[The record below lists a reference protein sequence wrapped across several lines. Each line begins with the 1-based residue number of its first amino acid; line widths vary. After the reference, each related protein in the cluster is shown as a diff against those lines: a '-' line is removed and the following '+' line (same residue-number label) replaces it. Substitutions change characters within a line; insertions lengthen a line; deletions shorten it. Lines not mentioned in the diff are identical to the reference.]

1 MTAPTPRQPAID
13 FDGLALALQVA
24 DSAFPSGA
32 FTASWG
38 IEGMHASGL
47 VVDAATLELAVR
59 QQVEHRWTTSDRWF
73 VTHGYTASLVTPGG
87 IASLVTPGGIASPV
101 TPGGIASLEV
111 CRLRELDE
119 LCEITMNAPAARVA
133 SRRAGLAMLS
143 AHCAIDVAGSPAATD
158 RLLTLKTIVGDGE
171 LLGHLPVVHGAVFA
185 TIGLPIAA
193 AVIAS
198 GVQFVQAMCS
208 AALRLG
214 VVGHLDA
221 QRVVSV
227 GRRLVVAACAMPL
240 EESPSANVPDADI
253 AMLAHPA
260 RDHRLFSC

>member
-1 MTAPTPRQPAID
+1 MTAPTSRQPAID

-38 IEGMHASGL
+38 IEGMHVSGL

-87 IASLVTPGGIASPV
+87 IASPV

-119 LCEITMNAPAARVA
+119 LCEITMIAPSARAA